1 MIKLP
6 KNQNLDLFLL
16 LNDLSNYGVLVGRVL
31 ANDGFGVPNAK
42 VSIFIE
48 NNDIDETNKEDIIYQ
63 YSSYCSSSFSH
74 SVKEDGLFQ
83 QQIKY

>member
-1 MIKLP
+1 LEVLSLKITQEDAYKMYS
-6 KNQNLDLFLL
+6 
-16 LNDLSNYGVLVGRVL
+16 SNYGVLVGRVL